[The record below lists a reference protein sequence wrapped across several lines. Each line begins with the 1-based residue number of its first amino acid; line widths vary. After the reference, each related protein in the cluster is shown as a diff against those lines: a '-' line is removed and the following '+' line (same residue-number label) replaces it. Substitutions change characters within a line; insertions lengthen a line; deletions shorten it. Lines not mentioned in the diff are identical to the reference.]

1 MRGREFER
9 SGDSLKALGEK
20 AGSVGREEAECNRD
34 SCPPVRSPLV
44 CKLLDVK
51 SVL

>member
-1 MRGREFER
+1 MRGREFEW
-9 SGDSLKALGEK
+9 SGDNLKVLGEK
-20 AGSVGREEAECNRD
+20 GGSVGREEADYNRD
-34 SCPPVRSPLV
+34 PCPPVRSPLV